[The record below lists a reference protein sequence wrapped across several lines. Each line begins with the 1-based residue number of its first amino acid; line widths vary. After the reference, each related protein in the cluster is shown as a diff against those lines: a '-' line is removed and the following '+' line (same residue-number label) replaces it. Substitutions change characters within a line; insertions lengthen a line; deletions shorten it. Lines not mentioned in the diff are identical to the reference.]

1 MIEGIVGILAGLLLL
16 SEAIR
21 GPIVRSLQPF
31 QTVIGVIALVAGI
44 LNFLSVFGIVL
55 ILAGLILSTSVLSSI
70 PSIGD
75 GLARAGQALNPFRLI
90 VGLVVLILGIAA
102 LI

>member
-1 MIEGIVGILAGLLLL
+1 MIEGIIGILAGLVLL

-21 GPIVRSLQPF
+21 GPIIRSLQPF
-31 QTVIGVIALVAGI
+31 QTVIGIVALVAGI
-44 LNFLSVFGIVL
+44 LNFLSLFGIVL
-55 ILAGLILSTSVLSSI
+55 ILAGLILSINALSSV

-75 GLARAGQALNPFRLI
+75 GLTRAGQALNPFRLI
-90 VGLVVLILGIAA
+90 IGLVVLILGIAA

>member
-1 MIEGIVGILAGLLLL
+1 MIEAIVAILAGLLLL

-21 GPIVRSLQPF
+21 GPIIRNLQPF

-44 LNFLSVFGIVL
+44 LNFLSLFGIVL
-55 ILAGLILSTSVLSSI
+55 ILAGLILAINALAGV
-70 PSIGD
+70 PAIGD
-75 GLARAGQALNPFRLI
+75 GLTRAGRALNPFRLI
-90 VGLVVLILGIAA
+90 IGIVVLILGIAA